1 MSKNDK
7 KKNKGSLKGN
17 VDTKKREHVDVQ
29 KKNINSH
36 NSNDHHHSSDNN
48 VILEIKRE
56 DLLNTIISIRKLQHK
71 MRHIKKCHK

>member
-29 KKNINSH
+29 KKNIN
-36 NSNDHHHSSDNN
+36 
-48 VILEIKRE
+48 I
-56 DLLNTIISIRKLQHK
+56 
-71 MRHIKKCHK
+71 IKKENPNKKIYIDIELFDKILNSTEKVANVLE